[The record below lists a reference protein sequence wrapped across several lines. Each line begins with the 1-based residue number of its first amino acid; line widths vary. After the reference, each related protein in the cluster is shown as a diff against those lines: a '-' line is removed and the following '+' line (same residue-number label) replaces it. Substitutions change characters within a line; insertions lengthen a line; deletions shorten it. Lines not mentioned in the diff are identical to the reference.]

1 MQTGKSSLD
10 PAPGL
15 TRAGDALALGSGFK
29 PSSFVE
35 QHYAVTIQL
44 TD

>member
-15 TRAGDALALGSGFK
+15 TGAGDALALGCGFK
-29 PSSFVE
+29 PFSFVE
-35 QHYAVTIQL
+35 LHYTVTIQL
-44 TD
+44 AD